1 MGLLPQIRV
10 LTQQAHSSWSVL
22 AHRLA
27 HRRPKKSR
35 SMKQTPTR
43 RGITPARTTKES
55 CNKHT
60 SVLLAVYTT
69 FSAEFTQTKKLL
81 PLRLRKSAQASKRKS
96 VEGVKSE
103 TRGEWDFRSTKRL
116 ASKWGTWFERIWGGQ
131 TDSKLQ
137 FTTLPGF
144 RFPSHNQTRSLV
156 SIILKI
162 HLFSS
167 VYSIPVIGLFRETES
182 QVCSP
187 GSTK

>member
-1 MGLLPQIRV
+1 MASRGQALRKLRGEVPTCRVGVAEPWSLSRLLPTSETWVLYRRFVFRISV

-35 SMKQTPTR
+35 SMKQTRTR
-43 RGITPARTTKES
+43 RRITPARTTKES

-81 PLRLRKSAQASKRKS
+81 QLRLRKSAQASEKKS

-116 ASKWGTWFERIWGGQ
+116 ASKVRY
-131 TDSKLQ
+131 
-137 FTTLPGF
+137 
-144 RFPSHNQTRSLV
+144 LV
-156 SIILKI
+156 
-162 HLFSS
+162 
-167 VYSIPVIGLFRETES
+167 
-182 QVCSP
+182 
-187 GSTK
+187 